1 MNLSLIDLPLFPTES
16 CPSNSILTVL
26 QSDDLRLLRSGGL
39 LAWTTTPWSCMAGYW
54 LCQYFIYK
62 QTNNKPIYL
71 CLRRPYFLI
80 DAIVWHMEFVYGYCQ
95 GYGVLSDNWNQST
108 VQLGETRW
116 RSGASSCKEAGPGG
130 LFQTQPERRPASA
143 SLAHLRPNA
152 WVWTLRGRHA
162 ALAFPAYAAACSL
175 AGSTRRRRDSHCW
188 PIAAD
193 LSPTLSAAFS
203 VCNQPLL
210 FNTPGRLTLLDKC
223 RQRVH
228 QLTGGPRGKRPSQV
242 WDHNVFRLGRS
253 ECLGYPVNTKHLYN
267 IYSMLDK
274 RRRRWADVDQ
284 NIYFSKT
291 WFS

>member
-1 MNLSLIDLPLFPTES
+1 M
-16 CPSNSILTVL
+16 
-26 QSDDLRLLRSGGL
+26 
-39 LAWTTTPWSCMAGYW
+39 
-54 LCQYFIYK
+54 
-62 QTNNKPIYL
+62 
-71 CLRRPYFLI
+71 
-80 DAIVWHMEFVYGYCQ
+80 
-95 GYGVLSDNWNQST
+95 
-108 VQLGETRW
+108 QLGETRW

-175 AGSTRRRRDSHCW
+175 ASSTRRRFSLLAHRRGF
-188 PIAAD
+188 
-193 LSPTLSAAFS
+193 SPTLSAAFS

-242 WDHNVFRLGRS
+242 RDHNVFRLGRS

-274 RRRRWADVDQ
+274 RRKRWADVDQ
-284 NIYFSKT
+284 TIFFSKT
-291 WFS
+291 